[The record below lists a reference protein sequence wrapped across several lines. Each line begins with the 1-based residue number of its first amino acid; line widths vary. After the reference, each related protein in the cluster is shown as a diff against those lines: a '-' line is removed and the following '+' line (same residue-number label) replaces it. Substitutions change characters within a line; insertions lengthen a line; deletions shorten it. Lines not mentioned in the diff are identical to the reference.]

1 MGPVRGCRVWR
12 LHVADREGAVTRVFG
27 ERMRTG
33 WVGAGEVRM
42 DVGDRLFQKM
52 LGDVAG
58 QWEAWWQN
66 GRLRPW

>member
-12 LHVADREGAVTRVFG
+12 LHVADQEEAVVRVFG
-27 ERMRTG
+27 ERMRAG
-33 WVGAGEVRM
+33 WVGAGEVRR
-42 DVGDRLFQKM
+42 DVGDRLFQSM
-52 LGDVAG
+52 LLDVAG